1 MLNAAYFRLKSLT
14 FSYTLPKQYA
24 SRLFMEQLRFYISGD
39 NIWEKTHMPPF
50 MTPDITESLSSG
62 GSNSGKE
69 YAFMR
74 NFSFGVNI
82 TF

>member
-1 MLNAAYFRLKSLT
+1 MDKVKIYF
-14 FSYTLPKQYA
+14 
-24 SRLFMEQLRFYISGD
+24 SG
-39 NIWEKTHMPPF
+39 NNLWEKTYMPPF
-50 MTPDITESLSSG
+50 MTPDITESLSDG

-74 NFSFGVNI
+74 NFSFGLNI